1 MGRSGG
7 LHRAVVVVATLA
19 LGLVASLLSTS
30 AVGAVVATTGPGTM
44 SVSPAVVLPSST
56 GSAFTFTYTA
66 GSSGISSGK
75 VKLVVPAGWSVPQKA
90 HATAAGYVAAS
101 AGTLAV
107 VGSVVWVD
115 ALTLCSL
122 CSVTISYKDVS
133 APATAQTSTF
143 DASVAVTGATVSP
156 LATSPVVTVSSTP
169 IITSVTPANGQ
180 LTVDFIAPT
189 EDPPA
194 YEFIATCGSLAASV
208 PVVTPIVVPGLTNG
222 VSVPCT
228 VAAVNA
234 DGTGPSS
241 PPVSG
246 TPEAQVPGP
255 STIALVS
262 PGNDQLT
269 VDYAEAADNG
279 SPVLSYTVTCGTQSV
294 TTDQT
299 TDVTVTGLVDG
310 TTYSCDVVA
319 TNAIGNG
326 PPSTSVSG
334 TPEVVVP
341 DAPTVM
347 SVSSGKKSLTVTYL
361 AADGNG
367 ATITGYTAACGT
379 ESATVSGTSLSATVK
394 GVPDGTA
401 LDCTLVATDAAGSGP
416 SADWTGLP
424 GPPAT
429 PVISSVVPGDG
440 QLTVVYGALTVGFGG
455 SADGPSGYTAK
466 CGSKSTSVN
475 GNTTWA
481 TVTGLKNG
489 KSYPCTVLATNP
501 AGKGKRSLAVIA
513 TPVAPP
519 TAVPTSSAGGEFIG
533 VACPSTS
540 DCVAVGQGGPSQTSG
555 LIEVSTDGGATF
567 TDEPVPAGTP
577 SLEGVTCIDTLH
589 CLAVGGSDVLVTA
602 DGGTSWLSEYAGRD
616 LTTVTC
622 TSSTTCVAGGW
633 DNPYGAVVGSAILTT
648 DGGTSWSEAAG
659 FNTSFENVECNVG
672 VCVGVGDNVELS
684 TDGGGSWTPIGIAD
698 GGTPSSVACLPTTT
712 SCLAVSPNIEGAFDP
727 TAPGLGFT
735 STDNGLSWTN
745 SSLPAGSASV
755 HAISCPTSTTCYAF
769 GYSPSASIGTSDGG
783 NTWTTIAG
791 PTNVNPPL
799 DNHAFQN
806 QACSSA
812 LDCVMVGSGATGP
825 TEAFTTN
832 GATTWTAAS
841 AIG

>member
-1 MGRSGG
+1 
-7 LHRAVVVVATLA
+7 
-19 LGLVASLLSTS
+19 
-30 AVGAVVATTGPGTM
+30 
-44 SVSPAVVLPSST
+44 
-56 GSAFTFTYTA
+56 
-66 GSSGISSGK
+66 
-75 VKLVVPAGWSVPQKA
+75 
-90 HATAAGYVAAS
+90 
-101 AGTLAV
+101 
-107 VGSVVWVD
+107 
-115 ALTLCSL
+115 
-122 CSVTISYKDVS
+122 VTISYQDVS

-143 DASVAVTGATVSP
+143 AASVAVTGTAVSP
-156 LATSPVVTVSSTP
+156 IATPPVVTVSSTP

-180 LTVDFIAPT
+180 LTVGFVAPA

-194 YEFIATCGSLAASV
+194 YEFIATCGGLAASV
-208 PVVTPIVVPGLTNG
+208 PVVTPIAVPGLTNG

-228 VAAVNA
+228 VSEEND
-234 DGTGPSS
+234 DGTGPPS
-241 PPVSG
+241 PAVSG
-246 TPEAQVPGP
+246 TPEPQVPGP
-255 STIALVS
+255 STIALIT

-269 VDYAEAADNG
+269 VDYAEAAANG

-294 TTDQT
+294 TTNQT
-299 TDVTVTGLVDG
+299 VDVTVTGLVDG

-319 TNAIGNG
+319 TNAVGTG
-326 PPSTSVSG
+326 PPSASVSG
-334 TPEVVVP
+334 TPEGVVP

-347 SVSSGKKSLTVTYL
+347 SVSSGKRSLTVTYL

-379 ESATVSGTSLSATVK
+379 ESATVPGSSLSATVK
-394 GVPDGTA
+394 GLPDGTA
-401 LDCTLVATDAAGSGP
+401 LDCTLVATDAAGNGP
-416 SADWTGLP
+416 SAAWTGVP

-429 PVISSVVPGDG
+429 PVISSVVPGGG

-466 CGSKSTSVN
+466 CGTKSTSVN

-489 KSYPCTVLATNP
+489 KSYQCSVLATN
-501 AGKGKRSLAVIA
+501 AGGNGKRSSAVAA
-513 TPVAPP
+513 TPGAA
-519 TAVPTSSAGGEFIG
+519 TALPTSSAGGEFIG

-540 DCVAVGQGGPSQTSG
+540 ECVAVGQGGPSQMSG
-555 LIEVSTDGGATF
+555 LVELSTDGGSTF

-589 CLAVGGSDVLVTA
+589 CLAVGGSDVLLTA
-602 DGGTSWLSEYAGRD
+602 DGGKRWHSEYAGRD

-633 DNPYGAVVGSAILTT
+633 ANPSGAVVGSAILTT

-659 FNTSFENVECNVG
+659 FNTSFENLECNAG
-672 VCVGVGDNVELS
+672 VCVGVGDSVELS

-712 SCLAVSPNIEGAFDP
+712 TCLAVSSNPEGIFDP

-745 SSLPAGSASV
+745 GSLPAGSASV

-769 GYSPSASIGTSDGG
+769 GYSPSVSITTSDGG

-791 PTNVNPPL
+791 PTNVQPPL
-799 DNHAFQN
+799 NNSAVQN

-812 LDCVMVGSGATGP
+812 SDCVMVGRGSTGP